1 MDDLESRLKQ
11 EFDDSPVVRSLVKDK
26 KLFLIDS
33 NINNSNKKTDENI
46 KKIKQY
52 TKETYDKE
60 PEVEIMDYYSF
71 IESSLGMSFSEY
83 LQKTKD
89 LSAHETAKFAK
100 EQLEKSNFNPDDGV
114 YLVNQNSIVNG
125 VSKNKHELTKDAI
138 LNKVLASYLA
148 KKGAD
153 STLLTLDEESAL
165 TNSNVSLSKPFN
177 ADIYTINKFYKI
189 GLYNSLDML
198 RDNSAKAHHDLLAY
212 KNSRF
217 IENLAGSFST
227 TNLQSTIPKKF
238 AFITNKIKKTGKFD
252 VISLNERL
260 ENIDFSKYS
269 ALFIDNTWNSDE
281 NNDSKIGGGF
291 EFLKKLGI
299 EIILCANTPRKAKEA
314 INKEAITKESVKHHL
329 NKIKNLPKTKK
340 EYVLNV
346 LSDIKYPKNLS
357 KRIVHADMHLGNMVF
372 DEKQVTG
379 LFDFDDCFYGPK
391 LMDIASIIRYV
402 CFYDKKLDKKRV
414 NIFLEE
420 YQKYAA
426 LSKTE
431 KANLWQIT
439 RLFNIIHYVYNLYDE
454 NNWKIK
460 KNHEYFEEEIKK

>member
-1 MDDLESRLKQ
+1 MFKKVNLTKKDIESILQNYDLGYLDKAEKIKEGEVNTSYYIKTNKKEALLRVYRPKFSKEEINLEHKLIKKLKQ
-11 EFDDSPVVRSLVKDK
+11 IKQVPKLYENKQGLTLTEYKEHKISIFEYK
-26 KLFLIDS
+26 KGEKIEAN
-33 NINNSNKKTDENI
+33 NINTSQLKNLAK
-46 KKIKQY
+46 
-52 TKETYDKE
+52 
-60 PEVEIMDYYSF
+60 
-71 IESSLGMSFSEY
+71 L
-83 LQKTKD
+83 
-89 LSAHETAKFAK
+89 TA
-100 EQLEKSNFNPDDGV
+100 NM
-114 YLVNQNSIVNG
+114 
-125 VSKNKHELTKDAI
+125 H
-138 LNKVLASYLA
+138 KVLE
-148 KKGAD
+148 GF
-153 STLLTLDEESAL
+153 
-165 TNSNVSLSKPFN
+165 KP
-177 ADIYTINKFYKI
+177 
-189 GLYNSLDML
+189 
-198 RDNSAKAHHDLLAY
+198 
-212 KNSRF
+212 
-217 IENLAGSFST
+217 
-227 TNLQSTIPKKF
+227 
-238 AFITNKIKKTGKFD
+238 
-252 VISLNERL
+252 
-260 ENIDFSKYS
+260 
-269 ALFIDNTWNSDE
+269 
-281 NNDSKIGGGF
+281 
-291 EFLKKLGI
+291 
-299 EIILCANTPRKAKEA
+299 KEA
-314 INKEAITKESVKHHL
+314 IDKEAITKESVKHHL